1 MNKQLQAVDFG
12 TKAEHEW
19 YAILR
24 QSIGSAMDTTK
35 FVAHMDE
42 LRSVAPQETLD
53 WFKQYVRLATEEDV
67 SEEEEEAFPWDHT
80 EHFGNGTLN
89 EAIVAAFI
97 AEEELLSAK
106 TFLDVMSLGRDGGT
120 GFPSFVYFTENW

>member
-1 MNKQLQAVDFG
+1 MNKQMQAVDFG

-19 YAILR
+19 YAVLL
-24 QSIGSAMDTTK
+24 QSIGAAMDTTK
-35 FVAHMDE
+35 LVEQMDG

-53 WFKQYVRLATEEDV
+53 WFKQYIRLATVQDV
-67 SEEEEEAFPWDHT
+67 TEEEENAFPWDYT
-80 EHFGNGTLN
+80 KHFGDGTLN

-97 AEEELLSAK
+97 AERELLDAK
-106 TFLDVMSLGRDGGT
+106 TFLNVISLGRDGGT